1 MKNEYELKRFKTC
14 VVYPRVISFWI
25 YTTVSFFKIFSSSP
39 CVCVK
44 ILNILN
50 IYIDIYIYTRRLQVY
65 NYFQLNLTNQNQILT
80 KTTLKTIHKLIISK
94 VINPITVSQ
103 KKKEKEKNEILF
115 EETHSSK
122 SLLSSP
128 FGRTLI

>member
-1 MKNEYELKRFKTC
+1 MSIEIHYQL
-14 VVYPRVISFWI
+14 Y
-25 YTTVSFFKIFSSSP
+25 
-39 CVCVK
+39 
-44 ILNILN
+44 
-50 IYIDIYIYTRRLQVY
+50 RLQVY
-65 NYFQLNLTNQNQILT
+65 NHFQLNLTNQTHILT